1 MTTIAPDRADIDGG
15 DSLDD
20 RWPALI
26 RVPLPDGCLPATG
39 CAETEVWFRRVY
51 EANPEWRI
59 ELTPEGELIFNE
71 YAGGDSADIATELG
85 RQIGN
90 WMKDQGGGGRVR
102 DSSAGY
108 WVTNAAGRDGVM
120 MPDLSWVSPQQFVQV
135 PAEQRRRAWHL
146 CPALVVEIRSP
157 GDSLAA
163 QQQRMQHW
171 SQLGA
176 QLGWLIDPRS
186 WSVWVY
192 RPDHEPERLQ
202 RPDKLSGEDV
212 MPGLVVECQYI
223 WQMADDLAS
232 L

>member
-1 MTTIAPDRADIDGG
+1 
-15 DSLDD
+15 
-20 RWPALI
+20 
-26 RVPLPDGCLPATG
+26 
-39 CAETEVWFRRVY
+39 
-51 EANPEWRI
+51 
-59 ELTPEGELIFNE
+59 
-71 YAGGDSADIATELG
+71 
-85 RQIGN
+85 
-90 WMKDQGGGGRVR
+90 
-102 DSSAGY
+102 
-108 WVTNAAGRDGVM
+108 
-120 MPDLSWVSPQQFVQV
+120 MPDLSWVSPQQFAQV

-146 CPALVVEIRSP
+146 CPALVVEVRSP

-163 QQQRMQHW
+163 QQRRMQHW